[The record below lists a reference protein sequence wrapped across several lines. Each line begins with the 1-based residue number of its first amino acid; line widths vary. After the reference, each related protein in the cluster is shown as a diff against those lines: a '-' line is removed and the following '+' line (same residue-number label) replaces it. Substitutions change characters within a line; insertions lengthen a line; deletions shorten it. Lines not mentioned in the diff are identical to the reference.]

1 MPELPDLQAFSHNLT
16 KKLKGKELKDVYV
29 AVTNKLNASVEEL
42 HQALVS
48 HELEKVVREGKE
60 LRVIFKGD
68 NSLGL
73 HLMLHGQ
80 LFLYDDKKDAPKFPI
95 ITLEFAD
102 GTHLT
107 MTDWQKAATP
117 KLNPEPSPVPDALD
131 LEEKYL
137 EQTLSKKKTPVK
149 TVLMDQKI
157 VRGIG
162 NAYADEILWHA
173 RLSPFSISN
182 KIPAAK
188 VKALLKSIKEVLE
201 EAEKQILKTNPDI
214 ISGEV
219 RDFMVV
225 HQPRKKETPNGVP
238 ILQKDLS
245 SRKTYYTEEQE
256 LFE

>member
-1 MPELPDLQAFSHNLT
+1 MPELPDLQAFSYNLT
-16 KKLKGKELKDVYV
+16 KKLKGKALKDIDV
-29 AVTNKLNASVEEL
+29 AVTSKLNAPVEEL
-42 HQALVS
+42 HNALVG
-48 HELEKVVREGKE
+48 HALEKVVREGKE
-60 LRVIFKGD
+60 LRMVFKGD

-80 LFLYDDKKDAPKFPI
+80 LAVYNDKKDAPKFPI

-102 GTHLT
+102 GTYFT

-117 KLNPEPSPVPDALD
+117 KLNPVPSTVPDALD
-131 LEEKYL
+131 LDEKYL
-137 EQTLSKKKTPVK
+137 QQTLAKKKTPVK

-162 NAYADEILWHA
+162 NAYADEIFWHA
-173 RLSPFSISN
+173 RLSPFSIAN
-182 KIPAAK
+182 KIPADK
-188 VKALLKSIKEVLE
+188 VKVLLNSIKEVLE
-201 EAEKQILKTNPDI
+201 EAEKHILKANPDI

-238 ILQKDLS
+238 IHQKDLA
-245 SRKTYYTEEQE
+245 SRKTYYTDEQE